1 MITIPM
7 TLSVDQPTV
16 PMGVSTD
23 APEIPMQMAVRLAS
37 GTKELTYNQNGVY
50 TEDVAD
56 YAEAKVTVNVPTYE
70 QQEKTATPSEQS
82 QIILPDEGK
91 LLSKVTVEPIPSRYK
106 DITIVTALPAD
117 VRQGKVFVGADGQ
130 QKNGSFIYHW
140 EGDELELLN
149 DNVYSVEKT
158 LKSTSF
164 NGWTPSTTA
173 KTIFSAQNAAE
184 TLAADMLNY
193 DYILKWYFRFL
204 AAYQSGAT
212 LKLQTNKQE
221 IVLWQQITRRS
232 GSLADINAGRQLSN
246 VCLAHITAPLIFYY
260 NSSGALTYSY
270 TGSYGIYCA
279 ATAATFSNSTSD
291 TPTVTIKSPAV
302 SARCSNTYMS
312 TARAAELD
320 QDNSK
325 FTLTGKLYRVKH
337 GSDMF
342 SAYKELVDYHVA
354 GL

>member
-1 MITIPM
+1 MRTIPM
-7 TLSVDQPTV
+7 TVQTEPTIQMSVAVEPT
-16 PMGVSTD
+16 
-23 APEIPMQMAVRLAS
+23 IPMKVS
-37 GTKELTYNQNGVY
+37 GSSVTGTKELTYTANGEYLTNVC
-50 TEDVAD
+50 D
-56 YAEAKVTVNVPTYE
+56 YAKVKMTVDVPTFQQEETTVTPTE
-70 QQEKTATPSEQS
+70 QQ
-82 QIILPDEGK
+82 QIILPGEGK

-130 QKNGSFIYHW
+130 QKNGTYLYHW
-140 EGDELELLN
+140 EGDELELLD
-149 DNVYSVEKT
+149 DNVYSVEKA
-158 LKSTSF
+158 LVDTSF
-164 NGWTPSTTA
+164 KGWTPSTTA
-173 KTIFSAQNAAE
+173 KTIFAAQSAE
-184 TLAADMLNY
+184 DTFVADMLNY

-221 IVLWQQITRRS
+221 IVLWQQITRRA
-232 GSLADINAGRQLSN
+232 GSMADINAGRQLSN
-246 VCLAHITAPLIFYY
+246 VCLNHITAPLIFYY

-279 ATAATFSNSTSD
+279 ATAATFSSGSSD

-312 TARAAELD
+312 TARAAEID